1 MAELEKRT
9 FQANQTNIELMRKSR
24 DLELENQSL
33 KNYIVDLKAKL
44 AIYVPVKDDSVD
56 QQIADFLNNYPDRH
70 KLKIMFMRECR
81 GIYHFGTKRVNVRI
95 ENSKIQIRVG
105 GGFLSI
111 DEFID

>member
-9 FQANQTNIELMRKSR
+9 FQANQTNIDLMRKSR

-56 QQIADFLNNYPDRH
+56 
-70 KLKIMFMRECR
+70 
-81 GIYHFGTKRVNVRI
+81 
-95 ENSKIQIRVG
+95 
-105 GGFLSI
+105 
-111 DEFID
+111 